1 MQNNINSNMEYY
13 CAYLRKSR
21 KDMEAEAHGQGE
33 TLARH
38 EKRLR
43 DYADSIG
50 IKISKF
56 YKEVLSGE
64 TISSRPVMQQLLT
77 DVENGMWTGVLVV
90 EVERLARGN
99 TLDQGIVSNAFQY
112 SNTKIITPLKTY
124 DPDNEYDEEYFEFGL
139 FMSRREY
146 KKINQRL
153 HEGILSSVKEG
164 KHVGAAAPYG
174 YDKYKL
180 PKQKGYTLKI
190 NEHESKMIKLIYEL
204 YCSGNGLEFICN
216 KLNKL
221 GFKPRRS
228 NNFTKSTI
236 SHILTNPVYIG
247 KIKYTDKA
255 TTKKVINGNIVRV
268 KNENKNVIYVDGLH
282 EPIID
287 LDIWNKVQ
295 NIRNKNLINR
305 TKVDYTLK
313 NPMAS
318 ILKCGLCGRSLSR
331 VTYSNRNDIRLCCRR
346 CKKNV
351 GSNIDFVEHKLLE
364 SLSILL
370 EDYKIKLL
378 NNDYSDFED
387 LLSVNESNI
396 LNNKTKLGKLEQQL
410 NKTYDLLEQGIY
422 TNDIFIERSNFL
434 RQQIK
439 EINNNIK
446 ELETEKN
453 VIMSQKNSKEIL
465 IPKIENVI
473 DSYYETSDIKMKNE
487 LLKSILEKVEYT
499 KISPTNKDDFK
510 LKLFPKIQA

>member
-1 MQNNINSNMEYY
+1 MENHINNNMEYY

-21 KDMEAEAHGQGE
+21 KDLDAEAHGQGE
-33 TLARH
+33 TLVRH
-38 EKRLR
+38 EKRLK
-43 DYADSIG
+43 DYANSVG

-56 YKEVLSGE
+56 YREVVSGE
-64 TISSRPVMQQLLT
+64 TISARPVMQQLLT
-77 DVENGMWTGVLVV
+77 DVENGMWTGILVV

-124 DPDNEYDEEYFEFGL
+124 DPNNDYDEEYFEFGL

-153 HEGILSSVKEG
+153 HEGIIASVKEG
-164 KHVGAAAPYG
+164 KHVGTSAPYG

-180 PKQKGYTLKI
+180 PKQKGYSLKI
-190 NEHESKMIKLIYEL
+190 NEYEANMIKLIYNL

-228 NNFTKSTI
+228 NEFTKSSIT
-236 SHILTNPVYIG
+236 HILTNPVYIG

-268 KNENKNVIYVDGLH
+268 KNENRNVIYVDGLH

-287 LDIWNKVQ
+287 LNTWNKVQ
-295 NIRNKNLINR
+295 NIRNSNLISR

-318 ILKCGLCGRSLSR
+318 ILKCGLCGKSLSR
-331 VTYSNRNDIRLCCRR
+331 ITNPNRNDVRICCRK
-346 CKKNV
+346 CKDNV
-351 GSNIDFVEHKLLE
+351 GSNINFVEDKLLQ
-364 SLSILL
+364 SLKLLL
-370 EDYKIKLL
+370 EDYKIKLI
-378 NNDYSDFED
+378 NNDNSDVETLLQINED
-387 LLSVNESNI
+387 NISNYKNE
-396 LNNKTKLGKLEQQL
+396 LEKLRLQL
-410 NKTYDLLEQGIY
+410 NKTYDLLEQEVY
-422 TNDIFIERSNFL
+422 TKDIFIERSNL
-434 RQQIK
+434 LKKQIK
-439 EINNNIK
+439 ETNNKIT
-446 ELETEKN
+446 ELENEKIH
-453 VIMSQKNSKEIL
+453 IMSQKNNKEIL
-465 IPKIENVI
+465 VPKIENVI
-473 DSYYETSDIKMKNE
+473 DSYYETDNIKMKNN
-487 LLKSILEKVEYT
+487 LLKDVLEKVEYT
-499 KISPTNKDDFK
+499 KTNPSNKDDFK

>member
-1 MQNNINSNMEYY
+1 MKNLINNNMEYY

-21 KDMEAEAHGQGE
+21 KDMDAEAHGQGE

-43 DYADSIG
+43 DYADSVG

-56 YKEVLSGE
+56 YKEVVSGE
-64 TISSRPVMQQLLT
+64 TISARPVMQQLLT
-77 DVENGMWTGVLVV
+77 DVENGMWSGVLVV

-124 DPDNEYDEEYFEFGL
+124 DPNNDYDEEYFEFGL

-153 HEGILSSVKEG
+153 HEGILASVKEG
-164 KHVGAAAPYG
+164 KHVGTSAPYG

-180 PKQKGYTLKI
+180 PRQKGYSLKI
-190 NEHESKMIKLIYEL
+190 NEYESKMIKLIYSL
-204 YCSGNGLEFICN
+204 YCSGSGLVFICN
-216 KLNKL
+216 KLNNL

-228 NNFTKSTI
+228 KEFTKSSIT
-236 SHILTNPVYIG
+236 HILTNPVYIG

-255 TTKKVINGNIVRV
+255 TTKKVVNGSIVRV
-268 KNENKNVIYVDGLH
+268 KNENKNIIYVDGLH

-287 LDIWNKVQ
+287 LDTWNKVQ
-295 NIRNKNLINR
+295 NIRNKNLISR
-305 TKVDYTLK
+305 TKVDCTLK

-331 VTYSNRNDIRLCCRR
+331 ITNSNRNDIRICCRK
-346 CKKNV
+346 CKENV
-351 GSNIDFVEHKLLE
+351 GSNIDFVEDALLK
-364 SLSILL
+364 SLKALL

-378 NNDYSDFED
+378 NNDNSDIED
-387 LLSVNESNI
+387 LLSINENNI
-396 LNNKTKLGKLEQQL
+396 LNNKMELEKLKQQL
-410 NKTYDLLEQGIY
+410 NKTFDLLEQEVY
-422 TNDIFIERSNFL
+422 TKDVFIERSNLLKQQL
-434 RQQIK
+434 RETNNTIK
-439 EINNNIK
+439 N
-446 ELETEKN
+446 LEVERN
-453 VIMSQKNSKEIL
+453 SIMSQKNNKEIL
-465 IPKIENVI
+465 IPKIETVI
-473 DSYYETSDIKMKNE
+473 DSYYETTDIKMKNE

-499 KISPTNKDDFK
+499 KITPTNKDDFK

>member
-1 MQNNINSNMEYY
+1 MENLINNNMGYY

-43 DYADSIG
+43 DYADSVG

-56 YKEVLSGE
+56 YKEVVSGE
-64 TISSRPVMQQLLT
+64 TISSRPIMQQLLS

-124 DPDNEYDEEYFEFGL
+124 NPDNEYDEEYFEFGL

-153 HEGILSSVKEG
+153 HEGILASVKEG
-164 KHVGAAAPYG
+164 KHVGTSAPYG

-190 NEHESKMIKLIYEL
+190 NEYEAKMIKLIYNL

-228 NNFTKSTI
+228 NEFTKSSIT
-236 SHILTNPVYIG
+236 HILSNPVYIG

-255 TTKKVINGNIVRV
+255 TTKKVVNGNVVRV
-268 KNENKNVIYVDGLH
+268 KNENKNIIYVDGLH

-287 LDIWNKVQ
+287 LDTWNKVQ
-295 NIRNKNLINR
+295 NIRNKNLISR

-331 VTYSNRNDIRLCCRR
+331 ISYSDRNDIRICCRK
-346 CKKNV
+346 CKENV
-351 GSNIDFVEHKLLE
+351 GSNIDFVEDALLK
-364 SLSILL
+364 SLTSLL
-370 EDYKIKLL
+370 EDYKIRLL
-378 NNDYSDFED
+378 NNANSDMED
-387 LLSVNESNI
+387 LLSINETNI
-396 LNNKTKLGKLEQQL
+396 LNNKTELEKLQQQL
-410 NKTYDLLEQGIY
+410 NKTYDLLEQEVY
-422 TNDIFIERSNFL
+422 TKDIFVERSNL
-434 RQQIK
+434 LKQQIK
-439 EINNNIK
+439 ETNNTIK
-446 ELETEKN
+446 NLETEKN
-453 VIMSQKNSKEIL
+453 TIMSQKNNKEIL

-473 DSYYETSDIKMKNE
+473 DTYYETNDIKMKNE

-499 KISPTNKDDFK
+499 KITPTNKDDFK

>member
-1 MQNNINSNMEYY
+1 MENLINNNMEYY
-13 CAYLRKSR
+13 AAYLRKSR
-21 KDMEAEAHGQGE
+21 KDMEAEAHDQGE

-38 EKRLR
+38 DKRLR
-43 DYADSIG
+43 DYADSAG

-56 YKEVLSGE
+56 YREVVSGE
-64 TISSRPVMQQLLT
+64 TISARPVMQQLLT
-77 DVENGMWTGVLVV
+77 DVENGMWTGILVV

-124 DPDNEYDEEYFEFGL
+124 DPNNDYDEEYFEFGL

-153 HEGILSSVKEG
+153 HEGILASVKEG
-164 KHVGAAAPYG
+164 KHVGTSAPYG

-180 PKQKGYTLKI
+180 PKQKGYSLKI
-190 NEHESKMIKLIYEL
+190 NEYEANMIKLVYNL

-216 KLNKL
+216 KINKL

-228 NNFTKSTI
+228 NQFTKSSIT
-236 SHILTNPVYIG
+236 HILTNPVYIG

-255 TTKKVINGNIVRV
+255 TTKKVVNGNIVRV

-287 LDIWNKVQ
+287 LNTWNKVQ
-295 NIRNKNLINR
+295 NIRNSNLISR

-318 ILKCGLCGRSLSR
+318 ILKCGLCGRTLSR
-331 VTYSNRNDIRLCCRR
+331 ITYSNRNDVRICCRK
-346 CKKNV
+346 CKENV
-351 GSNIDFVEHKLLE
+351 GSNIDYVEDKLLQ
-364 SLSILL
+364 SLKLLL

-378 NNDYSDFED
+378 NNDNSDIEMLLKINED
-387 LLSVNESNI
+387 NI
-396 LNNKTKLGKLEQQL
+396 LSSKTELDKLKLQL
-410 NKTYDLLEQGIY
+410 NKTYDLLEQEVY
-422 TNDIFIERSNFL
+422 TKDIFIERSNL
-434 RQQIK
+434 LKQQIK
-439 EINNNIK
+439 EVNDTINK
-446 ELETEKN
+446 LETEKKQ
-453 VIMSQKNSKEIL
+453 ISATKNNTEVL
-465 IPKIENVI
+465 IPKIEKVI
-473 DSYYETSDIKMKNE
+473 DSYYETDNIKMKNN
-487 LLKSILEKVEYT
+487 LLKDVLEKVEYT
-499 KISPTNKDDFK
+499 KINPSNKDDFK

>member
-1 MQNNINSNMEYY
+1 MQNSINNNMEYY

-21 KDMEAEAHGQGE
+21 KDLDAESHGQGE

-56 YKEVLSGE
+56 YKEIVSGE

-77 DVENGMWTGVLVV
+77 DVENGMWSGVLVV

-124 DPDNEYDEEYFEFGL
+124 DPNNDYDEEYFEFGL

-153 HEGILSSVKEG
+153 HEGILSSVNEG
-164 KHVGAAAPYG
+164 KHVGTSAPYG

-180 PKQKGYTLKI
+180 PKQKGFSLKI
-190 NEHESKMIKLIYEL
+190 NEYEANMIKLIYNL

-216 KLNKL
+216 ELNRL
-221 GFKPRRS
+221 GYKPRRS
-228 NNFTKSTI
+228 TEFTKSTI

-247 KIKYTDKA
+247 TIKYTDKA
-255 TTKKVINGNIVRV
+255 TTKKIVNGNVIRV
-268 KNENKNVIYVDGLH
+268 NNENKNVISVDGLH

-287 LDIWNKVQ
+287 LDTWNKVQ
-295 NIRNKNLINR
+295 NIRKGNLISR

-318 ILKCGLCGRSLSR
+318 ILKCGLCGSSLSR
-331 VTYSNRNDIRLCCRR
+331 ITYSDRNDVRICCRK
-346 CKKNV
+346 CKDNV
-351 GSNIDFVEHKLLE
+351 GSNIEYVENQLLQ
-364 SLSILL
+364 SLQLLL
-370 EDYKIKLL
+370 EDYKIKLIK
-378 NNDYSDFED
+378 NDNSDIEMLLKINED
-387 LLSVNESNI
+387 SI
-396 LNNKTKLGKLEQQL
+396 LNSMTELDKLKLQL
-410 NKTYDLLEQGIY
+410 NKTYDLLEQEIY
-422 TNDIFIERSNFL
+422 TKDIFIERSNL
-434 RQQIK
+434 LKQQIK
-439 EINNNIK
+439 TINNNITKLKSEKDQILKIKNNK
-446 ELETEKN
+446 EL
-453 VIMSQKNSKEIL
+453 L
-465 IPKIENVI
+465 IPKIEKVI
-473 DSYYETSDIKMKNE
+473 GCYNETNNAKTKNQ
-487 LLKSILEKVEYT
+487 LLKSVLEKVEYT
-499 KISPTNKDDFK
+499 KITPMNKYDFK
-510 LKLFPKIQA
+510 LKLYPKIQA

>member
-1 MQNNINSNMEYY
+1 MENNINSNMEYY
-13 CAYLRKSR
+13 AAYLRKSR

-43 DYADSIG
+43 DYANSVG

-56 YKEVLSGE
+56 YKEVVSGE
-64 TISSRPVMQQLLT
+64 TISSRPVMQQLLA

-124 DPDNEYDEEYFEFGL
+124 DPNNEYDEEYFEFGL

-164 KHVGAAAPYG
+164 KHVGASAPYG
-174 YDKYKL
+174 YEKYKL
-180 PKQKGYTLKI
+180 PKQKGYSLKI
-190 NEHESKMIKLIYEL
+190 NEHEANMIKLIFEL
-204 YCSGNGLEFICN
+204 YSTGNGLEFICH
-216 KLNKL
+216 KLKNL
-221 GFKPRRS
+221 GFKPRRGIE
-228 NNFTKSTI
+228 FTKSTI

-255 TTKKVINGNIVRV
+255 TTKKVIDGNIVRV
-268 KNENKNVIYVDGLH
+268 KNENKNIIYVDGLH

-287 LDIWNKVQ
+287 LNTWNKVQ
-295 NIRNKNLINR
+295 NTRKNNLISR
-305 TKVDYTLK
+305 TKVDYSLK

-318 ILKCGLCGRSLSR
+318 ILKCSICGRSLSR
-331 VTYSNRNDIRLCCRR
+331 ITCSNRNDVRICCRK
-346 CKKNV
+346 CKENV
-351 GSNIDFVEHKLLE
+351 GSNIEFVESKLLK
-364 SLSILL
+364 SLYILL

-378 NNDYSDFED
+378 NNDNSDVELLLKLNFE
-387 LLSVNESNI
+387 SIE
-396 LNNKTKLGKLEQQL
+396 NNREEIKKLQSQL
-410 NKTYDLLEQGIY
+410 NKTYDLLEQNIY
-422 TNDIFIERSNFL
+422 TNDIFIERSNL
-434 RQQIK
+434 LKKQIK
-439 EINNNIK
+439 EINNIITKLEVERKQIIATKNNK
-446 ELETEKN
+446 E
-453 VIMSQKNSKEIL
+453 VL
-465 IPKIENVI
+465 IPKIEKVI
-473 DSYYETSDIKMKNE
+473 DSYYETNDIKMKNE

-499 KISPTNKDDFK
+499 KITPKDKDDFK